1 MEQQE
6 TAVEEKLAQAEQE
19 ASAEPE
25 QPEVN
30 VEVQVTEDLSEKIA
44 QRILE
49 AFQQI
54 LPKESE
60 EEKPEPKSLAV
71 NKECPYEKIATALR
85 EAINTSGA
93 AAALPDIWAP
103 DISRLPAGLPASL
116 RDFVKVYPQIRG
128 RPGDTFKIPRI
139 TTPEFGALTEG
150 TAPSEVSYTIDTV
163 DVTLSEY
170 GATISLTYSVLED
183 ITGDLVRTIEDGFI
197 EAARLQE
204 DSSILSALN
213 AATPAA
219 TLYGGDATDTAS
231 VDAADVF
238 SPDLIAKALKEIM
251 EEGYGT
257 RPGSCVLVLHPK
269 QYQALLTN
277 SQFTNAAT
285 LGSPDVIRT
294 GIISNYMGVDI
305 VVSTKVPV
313 TAATSLDG
321 VNPVVDVYHAFLMR
335 KDAVALVPKRDLL
348 VESEKDTQARVL
360 KLTASH
366 RFGCAVVFPK
376 AVVEIQTA

>member
-60 EEKPEPKSLAV
+60 EEKPEPKSLAI

-85 EAINTSGA
+85 EAINTTGA

-150 TAPSEVSYTIDTV
+150 SAPSEVSYTIDTV

-204 DSSILSALN
+204 DSSILSALDG
-213 AATPAA
+213 ATPAA
-219 TLYGGDATDTAS
+219 TLYGGDATDVDTI
-231 VDAADVF
+231 DAADIF

-305 VVSTKVPV
+305 VVSTKVPSASNINGV
-313 TAATSLDG
+313 TYYT
-321 VNPVVDVYHAFLMR
+321 AFLMR

-366 RFGCAVVFPK
+366 RFGCAVVFPS
-376 AVVEIQTA
+376 AVVKIQTA

>member
-1 MEQQE
+1 
-6 TAVEEKLAQAEQE
+6 V
-19 ASAEPE
+19 
-25 QPEVN
+25 
-30 VEVQVTEDLSEKIA
+30 
-44 QRILE
+44 
-49 AFQQI
+49 
-54 LPKESE
+54 
-60 EEKPEPKSLAV
+60 
-71 NKECPYEKIATALR
+71 
-85 EAINTSGA
+85 
-93 AAALPDIWAP
+93 
-103 DISRLPAGLPASL
+103 
-116 RDFVKVYPQIRG
+116 
-128 RPGDTFKIPRI
+128 DTI
-139 TTPEFGALTEG
+139 
-150 TAPSEVSYTIDTV
+150 
-163 DVTLSEY
+163 
-170 GATISLTYSVLED
+170 
-183 ITGDLVRTIEDGFI
+183 
-197 EAARLQE
+197 
-204 DSSILSALN
+204 
-213 AATPAA
+213 
-219 TLYGGDATDTAS
+219 
-231 VDAADVF
+231 DAADIF

-366 RFGCAVVFPK
+366 RFGCAVVFPS
-376 AVVEIQTA
+376 AVVKIQTA